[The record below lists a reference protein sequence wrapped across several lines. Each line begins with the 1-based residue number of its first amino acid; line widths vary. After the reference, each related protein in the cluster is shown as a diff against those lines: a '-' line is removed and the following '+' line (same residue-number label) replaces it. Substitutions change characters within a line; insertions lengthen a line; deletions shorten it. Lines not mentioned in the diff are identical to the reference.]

1 MSWQV
6 YKGLEVP
13 SAPTGDAGINLKEDL
28 MLLADRCLS
37 DSAVPGSVVFVG
49 GTTGSPVLQDDV
61 GMFCWDS
68 TNNRLGIGTSTPQE
82 QVQIQ
87 GNGKG
92 LLMATGGSGETET
105 FIYFGSGLSATGQW
119 QRIKYV
125 FVTSDLTFERKDS
138 ATGLWSAI
146 MTLDWQKSRVGIGT
160 VTPTT
165 MLHVGGPI
173 TVGAPPTPASEFP
186 NPPTGQVQLYVEFV
200 GSVPTLKARFED
212 GTVRTLASG
221 V

>member
-68 TNNRLGIGTSTPQE
+68 TNNRLGIGTATPLE
-82 QVQIQ
+82 RCRFR
-87 GNGKG
+87 
-92 LLMATGGSGETET
+92 ETEK
-105 FIYFGSGLSATGQW
+105 LC
-119 QRIKYV
+119 
-125 FVTSDLTFERKDS
+125 
-138 ATGLWSAI
+138 
-146 MTLDWQKSRVGIGT
+146 
-160 VTPTT
+160 
-165 MLHVGGPI
+165 
-173 TVGAPPTPASEFP
+173 
-186 NPPTGQVQLYVEFV
+186 
-200 GSVPTLKARFED
+200 
-212 GTVRTLASG
+212 
-221 V
+221 